1 MPKSSNPSIDLSKL
15 YKPFSQQVKAH
26 TARERFVCYGGAFGG
41 GKTICLV
48 NEAIQ
53 LSLDYPGNVGYL
65 CRHELPAFRRS
76 VLIELER
83 YLPEE
88 LLKPPFHHHTENYFS
103 FKNGSYIYYGGLGD
117 DKAGLSRLTSMTLGW
132 FGIDQAEETTETHF
146 NMLAGRLRLILP
158 HIHYKGFLTCNPS
171 PGWLKQKFIE
181 RKLEDHVFIQSLPK
195 DNPYLPKDYESGL
208 RKIYP
213 IEWVKAMLE
222 GDWNALEGGNFVFSY
237 AEISK
242 AIDREVSSSGLRMMG
257 VDLAW
262 GGADENIVTVREGE
276 KVIAIERWA
285 FRKEDTMLSIP
296 KIIGYI
302 EKYKIEPKFVNL
314 DALSGGNPIYSR
326 LREVGYNVNP
336 FIAGE
341 VADDPAHYVNRR
353 AEMYYQ
359 LQGRFRDGRISIPN
373 DRDLVAQL
381 SSIRYE
387 IASEKKLQLVSKEYM
402 RKHGEKSPD
411 RADSLALAFY
421 EPIIRNPVIRWL

>member
-1 MPKSSNPSIDLSKL
+1 M
-15 YKPFSQQVKAH
+15 
-26 TARERFVCYGGAFGG
+26 
-41 GKTICLV
+41 V

-76 VLIELER
+76 VLMELEK
-83 YLPEE
+83 YVHPAILEQ
-88 LLKPPFHHHTENYFS
+88 HHQTENYFKL
-103 FKNGSYIYYGGLGD
+103 KNGSYIFYGGLGD
-117 DKAGLSRLTSMTLGW
+117 DKAGLSRVNNMTLGW
-132 FGIDQAEETTETHF
+132 FGIDQAEETTESHF
-146 NMLAGRLRLILP
+146 NMLAGRLRIILP
-158 HIHYKGFLTCNPS
+158 HIRYKGLLTANPA

-181 RKLEDHVFIQSLPK
+181 QKLDDHIFIQSLPK
-195 DNPYLPKDYESGL
+195 DNPYLPADYESGL

-213 IEWVKAMLE
+213 PEWVKSMLE
-222 GDWNALEGGNFVFSY
+222 GDWSALEGGNFVFGY
-237 AEISK
+237 AEITK
-242 AIDREVSSSGLRMMG
+242 AIDRIVTEGEPRMMG

-262 GGADENIVTVREGE
+262 GGADENIATIREGE

-285 FRKEDTMLSIP
+285 YKKEDTMLSIP
-296 KIIGYI
+296 KIIGLI
-302 EKYKIEPKFVNL
+302 ENYKLEPKFVNI

-326 LREVGYNVNP
+326 LRELGYNVTP

-341 VADDPAHYVNRR
+341 VADDPTHYVNRR

-359 LQGRFRDGRISIPN
+359 LHDRFRDNKISIPN

-387 IASEKKLQLVSKEYM
+387 VAAEKKLQLVSKEYM

-411 RADSLALAFY
+411 RADSLAMAFY
-421 EPIIRNPVIRWL
+421 EAQQHTPAIRWL